1 MGDIIIQ
8 IYGEKGC
15 INHVR
20 QTKIETSIT
29 IVQVRYIIFQN
40 TYIDTVNSPST
51 SGMSKHSIVPVVKCA
66 ITTTK
71 DLDIGC
77 PQTRSN
83 HANLR

>member
-15 INHVR
+15 INHDR
-20 QTKIETSIT
+20 QTKIETSLLLYRLDILFFKT
-29 IVQVRYIIFQN
+29 HTQTQLIHPQRQGCQNIVLF
-40 TYIDTVNSPST
+40 
-51 SGMSKHSIVPVVKCA
+51 PVVKCA